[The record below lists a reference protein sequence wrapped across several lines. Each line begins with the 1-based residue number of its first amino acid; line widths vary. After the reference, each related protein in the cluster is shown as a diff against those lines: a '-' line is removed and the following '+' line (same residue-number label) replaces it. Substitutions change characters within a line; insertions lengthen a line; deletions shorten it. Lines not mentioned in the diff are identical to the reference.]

1 MVGSIEWDDVTDS
14 SSVLTDFFKPIYQQ
28 FEGNDT
34 VIKVIEVSL
43 KFFDGKSEFP
53 SLHVSISCQ
62 TVYSILDKVPTTEE
76 EIFDLFK
83 NYVNSPADP
92 DDEDEVG
99 LTQEEL
105 AELRDP
111 NGIRFLPVNSEGVQ
125 ELVQDF
131 QAALEETATALIYDI
146 VQETLLE
153 LQEYRHSSKDFRMDL
168 EVNVIYADKLSLT
181 EAKNASFAQTI
192 VSTQLAH
199 RA

>member
-1 MVGSIEWDDVTDS
+1 MVGSIEWDDVTES
-14 SSVLTDFFKPIYQQ
+14 SPVLTDFFKPIYQK

-34 VIKVIEVSL
+34 AIKVIEISL

-53 SLHVSISCQ
+53 SLHVTIGYE
-62 TVYSILDKVPTTEE
+62 TVYSILDKVPTTDE

-92 DDEDEVG
+92 DDEEEVG

-105 AELRDP
+105 VELRDP
-111 NGIRFLPVNSEGVQ
+111 DGIRFLSVKSEEVQ

-131 QAALEETATALIYDI
+131 QAALEETPTDMIHEM
-146 VQETLLE
+146 VQETLFE
-153 LQEYRHSSKDFRMDL
+153 LQEYRHFSKDFRIDV

-181 EAKNASFAQTI
+181 EAKSASFAQTI

-199 RA
+199 PA